1 MKAHWWS
8 CVLGLLYM
16 PAEVILSTWSVSQ
29 VPMSISLKK
38 VNSSAEITCS
48 CSLSYLIVFKLQRRF
63 HGNEPVVFL
72 SLENGEVTKNTI
84 AEEFTDRI
92 NIQQIEGGYGFT
104 LELSLLR
111 LEDTDLYYCN
121 WIHMESEKLETV
133 SSNGTIIIVR
143 DRDPHEQCKHLV
155 LDFIFIGLSVTAFTV
170 LFLFLGVLIVRC
182 LRFKK
187 HFRPARAVKPS
198 RPNRP
203 QHVCHQQRAQHCP
216 YLVTSLHTMDDDKR

>member
-1 MKAHWWS
+1 M
-8 CVLGLLYM
+8 
-16 PAEVILSTWSVSQ
+16 TWSFLYNWWLQVEQSVTVHLFLTVSQ

-143 DRDPHEQCKHLV
+143 GERTSHLRS
-155 LDFIFIGLSVTAFTV
+155 I
-170 LFLFLGVLIVRC
+170 
-182 LRFKK
+182 
-187 HFRPARAVKPS
+187 
-198 RPNRP
+198 
-203 QHVCHQQRAQHCP
+203 CP
-216 YLVTSLHTMDDDKR
+216 LKMSTHKNKWFN

>member
-1 MKAHWWS
+1 
-8 CVLGLLYM
+8 M

-29 VPMSISLKK
+29 DPMSISLKK

-72 SLENGEVTKNTI
+72 SLENGKVTKNTI

-92 NIQQIEGGYGFT
+92 HFQQIKGGYGFT

-155 LDFIFIGLSVTAFTV
+155 LEFIFIGLSVTAFTV